1 MKTCVAIRHVL
12 FEDLDLLD
20 GILAAKGFAVR
31 YVEAPTDDLGA
42 LDAMAPDLL
51 VVLGGPLGAYDDADF
66 PFLRHELAAVEKR
79 MAADKP
85 VLGLCLGAQ
94 LMARALGSRVYPN
107 PNGKELGWSELSL
120 TPEGEASPL
129 AELAGAA
136 VLHWHGDTFD
146 LPHGAIRLASTPVT
160 ENQAFSYGQ
169 RALGL
174 QFHAEVTGRG
184 LQRWFVGNCAEIA
197 QHTTLAQLRA
207 ETTLHAPIIETK
219 GTGMLAH
226 WLDMVCA

>member
-1 MKTCVAIRHVL
+1 MKTCVAIRYVL
-12 FEDLDLLD
+12 FEDLDLLE

-31 YVEAPTDDLGA
+31 YVEAPTDDLSA

-51 VVLGGPLGAYDDADF
+51 VVLGGPLGAYEEADF
-66 PFLRHELAAVEKR
+66 PFLLDELRAVEKR

-94 LMARALGSRVYPN
+94 VMARALGARVYRN

-129 AELAGAA
+129 VGLEGAA

-146 LPHGAIRLASTPVT
+146 LPHGAVRLASTPIT
-160 ENQAFSYGQ
+160 QNQAFSYGQ

-174 QFHAEVTGRG
+174 QFHAEVTGHG
-184 LQRWFVGNCAEIA
+184 LKRWFVGNCSEIA

-207 ETTLHAPIIETK
+207 ETALHAPIIETR
-219 GTGMLAH
+219 GARVLAH